1 MLIKEIYLY
10 RKMVLAKFSG
20 KKLKYWWYRRKYKR
34 LIKKGENKVKT
45 IKNILERLK
54 SPVVIGQLILI
65 VAETLKLLGIYEMP
79 NELISDMQDFVTL
92 GFNIFAGLNNPTD
105 KKNF

>member
-1 MLIKEIYLY
+1 MEEDEELKELINEIYKEREY
-10 RKMVLAKFSG
+10 VRKHF
-20 KKLKYWWYRRKYKR
+20 KR
-34 LIKKGENKVKT
+34 GGNEMKT
-45 IKNILERLK
+45 IKTILERLK

-65 VAETLKLLGIYEMP
+65 VAETLKLFGIYEMP

-105 KKNF
+105 KENF